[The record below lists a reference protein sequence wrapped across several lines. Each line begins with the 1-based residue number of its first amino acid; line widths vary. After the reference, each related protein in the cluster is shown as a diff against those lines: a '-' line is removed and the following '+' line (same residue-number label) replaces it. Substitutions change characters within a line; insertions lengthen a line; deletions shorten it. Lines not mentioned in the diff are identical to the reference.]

1 MFRGNILL
9 IDKFNGMN
17 TLIAGYLTA
26 SGFQVD
32 CMRSPQ
38 ELTDQKLTTAHLALL
53 DIGTAGNG
61 LRDILERLNAAGVPA
76 VVLTSEQDMSGRLTA
91 LEMGAADVMS
101 RPLDMAELVA
111 RIRSAQSRTLLASPF
126 ANHPPVSFGGLTADI
141 VKYRV
146 TLDGDLL
153 SLPPKEIS
161 LIYLL
166 IGNPDRVFSRE
177 ELSRQLGSSGS
188 CTDRTVN
195 MYISRLKKAIGRY
208 SDNIVSVRSVGYK
221 FTGEER

>member
-53 DIGTAGNG
+53 DIGTAGDG

-91 LEMGAADVMS
+91 LEMGHGGAGCKDTLGAVPDAS
-101 RPLDMAELVA
+101 CVA
-111 RIRSAQSRTLLASPF
+111 VCKPPSGEFRRTY
-126 ANHPPVSFGGLTADI
+126 GGHCEVQGHT
-141 VKYRV
+141 
-146 TLDGDLL
+146 
-153 SLPPKEIS
+153 
-161 LIYLL
+161 
-166 IGNPDRVFSRE
+166 
-177 ELSRQLGSSGS
+177 
-188 CTDRTVN
+188 
-195 MYISRLKKAIGRY
+195 
-208 SDNIVSVRSVGYK
+208 
-221 FTGEER
+221 